1 MGIHSNGT
9 TSNNGR
15 PLRSVYL
22 DHAATTGVLPEV
34 VDVMLPYYTEKYG
47 NPSSVHAWGRAAH
60 QGMEGARRQVANVL
74 GCRPREIV
82 FTSGGT
88 ESDNMAM
95 KGVAWAYKRS
105 LRPTADGGRS
115 TADDQHSPS
124 TVHHPSSNGPGH
136 IIISAIEH
144 HAIIHSAEELE
155 HFGFEVTTVPVD
167 SYGIVDP
174 RDVERAMRPDTV
186 LVSIMYANNEIG
198 TIQPV
203 REIADIAHRGGAYFH
218 TDAVQAGAYLPLKV
232 DDLGADL
239 LSLSAHKFYGPK
251 GVGILYIRNG
261 TVIVP
266 IQHGGSQES
275 RRRASTE
282 NVPGIV
288 GLGAALARAHANLE
302 SEGDYI
308 RGLRDR
314 LIAGIIERIPGSHLM
329 GHPTERLPNNA
340 NFCIEGLEAE
350 TLLLK
355 LDMRGIGASSGAACA
370 SGSTEPSHVL
380 RALGVP
386 RDLAEGSL
394 RLTLGLDNTADD
406 IGYTLDVLASCVA
419 ELRTSEPAR
428 V

>member
-9 TSNNGR
+9 TSNNGI

-34 VDVMLPYYTEKYG
+34 VDAIIPYYTEKYG

-60 QGMEGARRQVANVL
+60 QGMEAARRQVSVVL
-74 GCRPREIV
+74 GCRPREVV

-88 ESDNMAM
+88 ESDNLAM
-95 KGVAWAYKRS
+95 KGVAWAYRRG
-105 LRPTADGGRS
+105 LNPTR
-115 TADDQHSPS
+115 QPS
-124 TVHHPSSNGPGH
+124 EGPGH

-155 HFGFEVTTVPVD
+155 QHGFEITSVPVD
-167 SYGIVDP
+167 SYGLVNPD
-174 RDVERAMRPDTV
+174 DVARAMRPDTV

-203 REIADIAHRGGAYFH
+203 RRIADIAHAGGAYFH
-218 TDAVQAGAYLPLKV
+218 TDAVQAGGYLSLNV
-232 DDLGADL
+232 NELGADM

-251 GVGILYIRNG
+251 GIGVLYIKNG
-261 TVIVP
+261 TAILP

-288 GLGAALARAHANLE
+288 GLGAALTRAHGKLQAE
-302 SEGDYI
+302 SEYVGT
-308 RGLRDR
+308 LRDR
-314 LIAGIIERIPGSHLM
+314 LVTGIMERIPGAHFM
-329 GHPTERLPNNA
+329 GHPTQRLPNNA
-340 NFCIEGLEAE
+340 NFCIEGIEAE

-380 RALGVP
+380 RALGIP

-394 RLTLGLDNTADD
+394 RLTLGIDNSAED
-406 IGYTLDVLASCVA
+406 IDYTLEVLQSCVA
-419 ELRTSEPAR
+419 ELRASEPALQAQPTLPR
-428 V
+428 Q

>member
-9 TSNNGR
+9 TSNNGI
-15 PLRSVYL
+15 PQRSVYL

-34 VDVMLPYYTEKYG
+34 VEAIIPYYTEKYG

-60 QGMEGARRQVANVL
+60 QGMEAARRQVSVVL

-88 ESDNMAM
+88 ESDNLAM
-95 KGVAWAYKRS
+95 KGVAWAYRRG
-105 LRPTADGGRS
+105 LNPGR
-115 TADDQHSPS
+115 QPS
-124 TVHHPSSNGPGH
+124 EGPGH

-155 HFGFEVTTVPVD
+155 QHGFEITTVPVD
-167 SYGIVDP
+167 SYGVVNP
-174 RDVERAMRPDTV
+174 EDVARAMRPDTI

-203 REIADIAHRGGAYFH
+203 RQIADIAHAGGAYFH
-218 TDAVQAGAYLPLKV
+218 TDAVQAGGYLSLDV
-232 DDLGADL
+232 NELGADL

-251 GVGILYIRNG
+251 GVGILYIKNG
-261 TVIVP
+261 TAILP

-288 GLGAALARAHANLE
+288 GLGAALTRSHANLQAE
-302 SEGDYI
+302 AEYV
-308 RGLRDR
+308 RNLRDR
-314 LIAGIIERIPGSHLM
+314 LVSGIMERIQGVHFM
-329 GHPTERLPNNA
+329 GHPTERLPNSA
-340 NFCIEGLEAE
+340 SFCIEGIEAE

-394 RLTLGLDNTADD
+394 RLTLGIDNTAED
-406 IGYTLDVLASCVA
+406 IDYTLEVLQSCVG
-419 ELRTSEPAR
+419 ELRTTEAAIQA
-428 V
+428 

>member
-9 TSNNGR
+9 TSNNGI
-15 PLRSVYL
+15 PQRSVYL
-22 DHAATTGVLPEV
+22 DHAATTGVLPEI
-34 VDVMLPYYTEKYG
+34 VDAILPYYTEKYG

-60 QGMEGARRQVANVL
+60 QGMEAARRQVSAVL

-88 ESDNMAM
+88 ESDNLAM
-95 KGVAWAYKRS
+95 KGVAWAYRRG
-105 LRPTADGGRS
+105 LNPAR
-115 TADDQHSPS
+115 QPS
-124 TVHHPSSNGPGH
+124 EGPGH

-155 HFGFEVTTVPVD
+155 QHGFEITTVPVD
-167 SYGIVDP
+167 SYGVVNPD
-174 RDVERAMRPDTV
+174 DVARAMRPDTI

-198 TIQPV
+198 SIQPV
-203 REIADIAHRGGAYFH
+203 RQIADIAHAGGAYFH
-218 TDAVQAGAYLPLKV
+218 TDAVQAGGYLPINV
-232 DDLGADL
+232 NELGADM

-251 GVGILYIRNG
+251 GVGILYIKNG
-261 TVIVP
+261 TVMLP
-266 IQHGGSQES
+266 IQHGGSQEN

-288 GLGAALARAHANLE
+288 GLGAALTRSHANLQAE
-302 SEGDYI
+302 SEYV
-308 RGLRDR
+308 RSLRDR
-314 LIAGIIERIPGSHLM
+314 LVAGIMDKIPNVHYM
-329 GHPTERLPNNA
+329 GHPTQRLPNNA
-340 NFCIEGLEAE
+340 SFCFEGIEAE

-394 RLTLGLDNTADD
+394 RLTLGIDNTVED
-406 IGYTLDVLASCVA
+406 IDYTLEVLQSCIA
-419 ELRTSEPAR
+419 ELRTTEPALQA
-428 V
+428 